1 MDKQATKQAGQ
12 KAARGKAY
20 RDREQRWRG
29 HLKAWGRSGWSQA
42 EYCRRRGL
50 AAADFSWWKGE
61 LARRDAESRR
71 KAEEVST
78 ARFVPVQV
86 IAGNGGN
93 AACEVILRN
102 GRRMR
107 VQAACEPVWIA
118 QLATALEAVSPC

>member
-61 LARRDAESRR
+61 LTRRDAAARR
-71 KAEEVST
+71 KAGRVST

-86 IAGNGGN
+86 IAGNGGS

-107 VQAACEPVWIA
+107 VGAACEPGWIA
-118 QLATALEAVSPC
+118 KLATALEVTTPC